1 MMNDTLETVEMLCNV
16 IEQLLGVI
24 KRQQSAIGQAEIAGE
39 FFGDD
44 AVKAAEQVLE
54 RLNGG

>member
-1 MMNDTLETVEMLCNV
+1 MNDTLETVETLCNV

-24 KRQQSAIGQAEIAGE
+24 KRQQSAIGQAEIASE
-39 FFGDD
+39 LFGGD
-44 AVKAAEQVLE
+44 AVKAAEQALE